1 MGYHDITRW
10 NLFFNCLKLLND
22 GLFLAMNIKLFNVII
37 VNVFG
42 TNFFLYMYLK
52 VKKERCIVLPMVFTI
67 I

>member
-42 TNFFLYMYLK
+42 TNFFYTCISKLK
-52 VKKERCIVLPMVFTI
+52 KKDV
-67 I
+67 